1 MGHAVQA
8 CVSRACCSTL
18 RLKEREK
25 AYGRHAVSDA
35 LRRAPLGGW
44 RLRSEAAVWNGIL
57 DSDTHTPANTSLVK
71 ALFEAEADRCR
82 VN

>member
-1 MGHAVQA
+1 MAGTQLVMRCAAH
-8 CVSRACCSTL
+8 L
-18 RLKEREK
+18 F
-25 AYGRHAVSDA
+25 
-35 LRRAPLGGW
+35 GGW
-44 RLRSEAAVWNGIL
+44 RLRSEAAVWNGNL